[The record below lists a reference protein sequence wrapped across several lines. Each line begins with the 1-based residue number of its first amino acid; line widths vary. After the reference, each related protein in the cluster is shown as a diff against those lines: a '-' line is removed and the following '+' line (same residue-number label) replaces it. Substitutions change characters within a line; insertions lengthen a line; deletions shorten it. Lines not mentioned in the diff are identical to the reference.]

1 MPGKILLPCLI
12 AIMFLFS
19 ACGTKEIE
27 RLTAENDSLRRE
39 LETRHSMVAVM
50 RDVTSL
56 LDSIDSN
63 RKLLRADLN
72 EGITQNDFSSR
83 LKDINSYVKKTED
96 KIKSIEKQM
105 KSAKREVSAYL
116 MMMDAL
122 KSELAIRVGEV
133 EELEKAVEQYKAENQ
148 GLIHTVKLQE
158 TQMADMQTKIEV
170 RQQELVFLETK
181 VKEMVSNFKVSEA
194 EAMYSRARAVE
205 EAANRTRLAPRKKKE
220 TYKEALELYKKAS
233 SLGKKEAKKDITR
246 LEKKVKVK

>member
-1 MPGKILLPCLI
+1 
-12 AIMFLFS
+12 
-19 ACGTKEIE
+19 
-27 RLTAENDSLRRE
+27 
-39 LETRHSMVAVM
+39 
-50 RDVTSL
+50 
-56 LDSIDSN
+56 
-63 RKLLRADLN
+63 
-72 EGITQNDFSSR
+72 
-83 LKDINSYVKKTED
+83 
-96 KIKSIEKQM
+96 
-105 KSAKREVSAYL
+105 
-116 MMMDAL
+116 
-122 KSELAIRVGEV
+122 
-133 EELEKAVEQYKAENQ
+133 LEKAVEQYKAENQ

-220 TYKEALELYKKAS
+220 TYREALELYKKAS